1 MALLQEIY
9 NWFATGKI
17 PTATQF
23 QQTFSS
29 FRHKEEKVPI
39 VDVDGLTGL
48 LNSKLGSNHA
58 SDENAHTNVLLKK
71 DASNLTDENKAAFKQ
86 ALNIGELPDNIA
98 TIDDEANGINGN
110 VFDKDQIRNLY
121 LAFADYVVG
130 GKIRADKIEALG
142 LTDLIQASETSL
154 ASFVANSGNYEFQTN
169 DFIAIPVNGN
179 YSLYLFKGGNKATA
193 GNYLATGLAN
203 ITVAM
208 VEGLQ
213 TALNSKMDK
222 PTADGLQMVLK
233 IAGGT
238 SYFPVNPAT
247 NYLLFFGG
255 NGFTE
260 SALYRNSTTG
270 NIGFGTTSPSEQI
283 QLTGRLRAKAVV
295 LEDNPESLPQQITYE
310 NRKFYGTDSTG
321 LKRMFQNA
329 DYQAFLDTFSGFTQS
344 QASAIANILGGGTGS
359 PGNPSVNLISPP
371 LVQKQ
376 YNVNEYILLR
386 GANLNLGTG
395 RKVEILAANKTTVI
409 AIIPDN
415 QVQTYDDGLSLV
427 FYYNFSA
434 LAEGQYFIR
443 LTSGVKV
450 YTTSLDL
457 TVVQQIQNV
466 DLSTIAWDFVYA
478 PGVTPSNNDIANSG
492 NFSIETRYGTSVT
505 AKVSLK
511 SSEIFAQGDDFLLEL
526 TINLTTKP
534 YTNAGVNRSYIGIGY
549 SSTNNSTSFS
559 SQINLGYDTT
569 LFGSKM
575 NFYNNNDHLGL
586 YDTPIQLVV
595 TFIKTGNVFR
605 TIIGTSNKSIT
616 LSNNQG
622 YSIFAQIVG
631 ADVGGQ
637 VINAQITKAFKF
649 N

>member
-1 MALLQEIY
+1 MSELRNQTY
-9 NWFATGKI
+9 QYFQTDDI
-17 PTATQF
+17 PTEQQF
-23 QQTFSS
+23 QFVWNSLWFKDEKFS
-29 FRHKEEKVPI
+29 I
-39 VDVDGLTGL
+39 TDVTGL
-48 LNSKLGSNHA
+48 ELALQNKLASNHA
-58 SDENAHTNVLLKK
+58 SDENAHNNILLKK

-98 TIDDEANGINGN
+98 TIDDEANGIDGN

-222 PTADGLQMVLK
+222 PTADGLQMLLK
-233 IAGGT
+233 AAGGT

-295 LEDNPESLPQQITYE
+295 LEDNQETLPQQVTYD
-310 NRKFYGTDSTG
+310 NRKFFGTDSTG
-321 LKRMFQNA
+321 WKRMLQYA
-329 DYQAFLDTFSGFTQS
+329 DYQGFLDVFSGFTQS

-371 LVQKQ
+371 IVQNQ
-376 YNVNEYILLR
+376 FNVNEYILLR
-386 GANLNLGTG
+386 GANLNLGLN
-395 RKVEILAANKTTVI
+395 RKIEILAADKTTVI
-409 AIIPDN
+409 IEIPDN

-427 FYYNFSA
+427 FYFNFHTFT
-434 LAEGQYFIR
+434 EGQYFIR
-443 LTSGVKV
+443 LTSGVKI

-457 TVVQQIQNV
+457 NIVQQVQNV
-466 DLSTIAWDFVYA
+466 DLSAITWNFIYES
-478 PGVTPSNNDIANSG
+478 GVTPSASDAGNSG
-492 NFSIETRYGTSVT
+492 IFSVKAPAGASTTP
-505 AKVSLK
+505 KVSVK
-511 SSEIFAQGDDFLLEL
+511 SSEIFQQGDDFLLEL
-526 TINLTTKP
+526 TVFLTQKP
-534 YTNAGVNRSYIGIGY
+534 NGVAINRSLIGIGY
-549 SSTNNSTSFS
+549 SSTANNLGFS
-559 SQINLGYDTT
+559 SQIN
-569 LFGSKM
+569 FGFDSPFSAA
-575 NFYNNNDHLGL
+575 NVYYYNNNVNIGL
-586 YDTPIQLVV
+586 AATPNQFVI

-605 TIIGTSNKSIT
+605 TIIGNSNQIIT

-622 YSIFAQIVG
+622 YSVFAQLVG
-631 ADVGGQ
+631 QDGAPQ
-637 VINAQITKAFKF
+637 SAQCQITKAFKF